1 MGFGPPP
8 SPSVSLKVALF
19 CGIYADMSD
28 MCHILMMYS

>member
-19 CGIYADMSD
+19 CGIYADM
-28 MCHILMMYS
+28 CHILMMYS